1 MGVMP
6 TDDKIGIFDVVLLL
20 VGIGAAVLGFQFINQ
35 VYKADNGQ
43 ISWQMIIAIFT
54 WLTLLVLFI
63 LLSLMVDVSKKEL
76 NEIKALVNVLS
87 NRKKK

>member
-1 MGVMP
+1 MGVIP
-6 TDDKIGIFDVVLLL
+6 TSEEKMGVFDIILLL

-35 VYKADNGQ
+35 VYKAENGQ
-43 ISWQMIIAIFT
+43 VSWPMITAIFS

-76 NEIKALVNVLS
+76 KEVKSLKEILS
-87 NRKKK
+87 RKKK

>member
-1 MGVMP
+1 MGVIP
-6 TDDKIGIFDVVLLL
+6 TEDKMGIFDVVLLL

-35 VYKADNGQ
+35 VYKADNNQ
-43 ISWQMIIAIFT
+43 MSWQMIIAIFT

-76 NEIKALVNVLS
+76 SEIKTLVSTLTNKK
-87 NRKKK
+87 RK